1 MEGGDTVKDGDTGE
15 YKGVTYV
22 AQNSDEPFSCN
33 GCSGK
38 QLNGTTD
45 TAFCNAMP
53 NCMACDRR
61 DKRDVIFVE
70 QRKEVQP

>member
-1 MEGGDTVKDGDTGE
+1 VKDGDTGE

-22 AQNSDEPFSCN
+22 AQDAPAALCCR
-33 GCSGK
+33 GCAGHDI
-38 QLNGTTD
+38 GVHYTE
-45 TAFCNAMP
+45 FCNAMP
-53 NCMACDRR
+53 NCTACDRR